1 MHLAGTAR
9 SAATLA
15 GPGLLG
21 VSLVCPTECSQSS
34 APGVA
39 GGERSWTR
47 LSGSPWGLQ
56 AEAGVKHLHWGLN
69 GVRGSLPQVPAT
81 PFGDKARRGNGEQQR
96 PRDTSFKRTPQDEI
110 RDPGKIHACFWK
122 LGQSPPGGRPPAAT
136 RARLCPGG
144 CQPGRKPPAVP
155 VPSPHPAAGGAVP
168 ARPLHGPQERRLPG
182 FEAQGLGAG
191 LPEELR
197 CCIDKLG
204 LILQAPAAPNSH
216 LSYRGRSCVRNT
228 RPLRFGQ
235 TCSTPPLKYYSYS
248 STAESIAFL
257 LLTASS

>member
-1 MHLAGTAR
+1 M
-9 SAATLA
+9 
-15 GPGLLG
+15 
-21 VSLVCPTECSQSS
+21 SLVCPTECSQSS